1 MKDTVVVFARA
12 PRLGMVKRRLAR
24 DIGQYPALRFHRALL
39 ERLLQAL
46 VRDRRF
52 QTVVA
57 ITPDRAKVWVPAG
70 CALVPQGQGD
80 LGMRMAR
87 VCRRWPRGQVALIGC
102 DIPEAGPA
110 DVRTAFAGL
119 GRADAMFGPAEDG
132 GYWLVAMGP
141 RRPARPFERV
151 RWSTTSALA
160 DTLVN
165 FRERRVGFLRVLRDV
180 DTAEDMAKVPRRHK
194 FEVIPSSFGDA

>member
-12 PRLGMVKRRLAR
+12 PRLGTVKRRLAR
-24 DIGQYPALRFHRALL
+24 DIGQCTALRFHRALL
-39 ERLLQAL
+39 GRLLQAL
-46 VRDRRF
+46 ARDRRF
-52 QTVVA
+52 QTVLA

-70 CALVPQGQGD
+70 CTVVPQGQGD
-80 LGMRMAR
+80 LGRRMAR
-87 VCRRWPRGQVALIGC
+87 VFRRWPRGQVALIGS

-110 DVRTAFAGL
+110 DIRTAFTGL

-141 RRPARPFERV
+141 RRPARPFEHV
-151 RWSTTSALA
+151 QWSTASALT

-165 FRERRVGFLRVLRDV
+165 FQKRRVGFLRSLRDV
-180 DTAEDMAKVPRRHK
+180 DTVEDMAEVARRDK
-194 FEVIPSSFGDA
+194 FGGYPLKFR